1 MGNFYMEPSDSF
13 LTEFSDSNNL
23 TILIKNNTSFKGKGS
38 CTDLILANRKFE
50 FPCSYETGINEHHH
64 MIYTVSKSFHNTEPK
79 FLNYRLHK
87 HFSQE
92 DIKEEHREA
101 A

>member
-13 LTEFSDSNNL
+13 LTEFLDSNNL
-23 TILIKNNTSFKGKGS
+23 TILIKSNTCFKGIGS

-50 FPCSYETGINEHHH
+50 FTCSYETGINEHHH

-92 DIKEEHREA
+92 DIKKEHRDA